1 MELENTTV
9 YTREQVLR
17 FQRFDVRIFK
27 AFPAGSHIIF
37 ALLFI
42 LLACALAY
50 SINAH
55 RWLFTA
61 LFAFAIAL
69 LGRRYYFLYIAPARK
84 FDSSSFINLRHEYRF
99 RDSGVTMSI
108 NGHEQSYDYDKLL
121 CAYETNDCFYL
132 YSNKALALIVDKAG
146 FDKDGSNRLG
156 ALLSERLGDKFKIIS
171 K

>member
-9 YTREQVLR
+9 YTRVQVLR
-17 FQRFDVRIFK
+17 FQRFDARIFK

-61 LFAFAIAL
+61 LFAIAIAL

-84 FDSSSFINLRHEYRF
+84 FDDSSFKDLKHKCSF
-99 RDSGVTMSI
+99 RDSGAKLDA
-108 NGHEQSYDYDKLL
+108 NGSEQEFYYDKLL
-121 CAYETNDCFYL
+121 CAYETP
-132 YSNKALALIVDKAG
+132 NKAQALIVDKSGFTQGNAEELAG
-146 FDKDGSNRLG
+146 LLKQKLGSRYYTTIN
-156 ALLSERLGDKFKIIS
+156 K
-171 K
+171 

>member
-17 FQRFDVRIFK
+17 FQRFDARIFK
-27 AFPAGSHIIF
+27 VIPAGSHIIF

-61 LFAFAIAL
+61 LFAIAIAL

-84 FDSSSFINLRHEYRF
+84 FDDSSFKDLKHKCSF
-99 RDSGVTMSI
+99 RDSGAKLDA
-108 NGHEQSYDYDKLL
+108 NGSEQEFYYDKLL
-121 CAYETNDCFYL
+121 CAYETP
-132 YSNKALALIVDKAG
+132 NKAQALIVDKSGFTQGNAEELAG
-146 FDKDGSNRLG
+146 LLKQKLGSRYYTTIN
-156 ALLSERLGDKFKIIS
+156 K
-171 K
+171 

>member
-17 FQRFDVRIFK
+17 FQRFDARIFK
-27 AFPAGSHIIF
+27 AIPAGSHIIF
-37 ALLFI
+37 ALLFF

-61 LFAFAIAL
+61 LFAIAIAL

-84 FDSSSFINLRHEYRF
+84 FDDSSFKDLKHKCSF
-99 RDSGVTMSI
+99 RDSGAKLDS
-108 NGHEQSYDYDKLL
+108 NGSEQ
-121 CAYETNDCFYL
+121 EFYL
-132 YSNKALALIVDKAG
+132 L
-146 FDKDGSNRLG
+146 
-156 ALLSERLGDKFKIIS
+156 
-171 K
+171 

>member
-17 FQRFDVRIFK
+17 FQRFDARIFK

-61 LFAFAIAL
+61 LFAIAIAL

-84 FDSSSFINLRHEYRF
+84 FDDSSFKDLKHKCSF
-99 RDSGVTMSI
+99 RDSGAKPDA
-108 NGHEQSYDYDKLL
+108 NGSEQEFYYDKLL
-121 CAYETNDCFYL
+121 CAYETP
-132 YSNKALALIVDKAG
+132 NKAQALIVDKSGFTQGNAEELAG
-146 FDKDGSNRLG
+146 LLKQKLGSRYYTTIN
-156 ALLSERLGDKFKIIS
+156 K
-171 K
+171 

>member
-17 FQRFDVRIFK
+17 FQRFDARIFK

-61 LFAFAIAL
+61 LFAIAIAL

-84 FDSSSFINLRHEYRF
+84 FDDSSFKDLKHKCSF
-99 RDSGVTMSI
+99 RDSGAKLDA
-108 NGHEQSYDYDKLL
+108 NGSEQEFYYDKLL
-121 CAYETNDCFYL
+121 CAYETP
-132 YSNKALALIVDKAG
+132 NKAQALIVDKSGFTQGNAEKLAG
-146 FDKDGSNRLG
+146 LLKQKLGSRYYTTIN
-156 ALLSERLGDKFKIIS
+156 K
-171 K
+171 

>member
-17 FQRFDVRIFK
+17 FQRFDVRVFK

-61 LFAFAIAL
+61 LFAIAIAL

-84 FDSSSFINLRHEYRF
+84 FDDSSFKDLKHKCSF
-99 RDSGVTMSI
+99 RDSGAKLDA
-108 NGHEQSYDYDKLL
+108 NGSEQEFYYDKLL
-121 CAYETNDCFYL
+121 CAYEKP
-132 YSNKALALIVDKAG
+132 NKAQALIVDKSGFTQGNAEELAG
-146 FDKDGSNRLG
+146 LLKQKLGSRYYTTIN
-156 ALLSERLGDKFKIIS
+156 K
-171 K
+171 

>member
-61 LFAFAIAL
+61 LFAIAIAL

-84 FDSSSFINLRHEYRF
+84 FDDSSFKNLKHKCSF
-99 RDSGVTMSI
+99 RDSGAKLDA
-108 NGHEQSYDYDKLL
+108 NGSEQEFYYDKLL
-121 CAYETNDCFYL
+121 CAYETP
-132 YSNKALALIVDKAG
+132 NKAQALIVDKSGFTQGNAEELAG
-146 FDKDGSNRLG
+146 LLKQKLGSRYYTTIT
-156 ALLSERLGDKFKIIS
+156 K
-171 K
+171 

>member
-17 FQRFDVRIFK
+17 FQRIDVRIFK

-61 LFAFAIAL
+61 LFAIAIAL

-84 FDSSSFINLRHEYRF
+84 FDDSSFKDLKHKCSF
-99 RDSGVTMSI
+99 RDSGAKLDA
-108 NGHEQSYDYDKLL
+108 NGSEQEFYYDKLL
-121 CAYETNDCFYL
+121 CAYETP
-132 YSNKALALIVDKAG
+132 NKAQALIVDKSGFTQGNAEELAG
-146 FDKDGSNRLG
+146 LLKQKLGSRYYTTIN
-156 ALLSERLGDKFKIIS
+156 K
-171 K
+171 

>member
-17 FQRFDVRIFK
+17 FQRFDARIFK
-27 AFPAGSHIIF
+27 AIPAGSHIIF

-42 LLACALAY
+42 LLVCALAY

-61 LFAFAIAL
+61 LFAIAIAL

-84 FDSSSFINLRHEYRF
+84 FDDSSFKDLKHKCSF
-99 RDSGVTMSI
+99 RDSGAKLDA
-108 NGHEQSYDYDKLL
+108 NGSEQEFYYDKLL
-121 CAYETNDCFYL
+121 CAYETP
-132 YSNKALALIVDKAG
+132 NKAQALIVDKSGFTQGNAEELAG
-146 FDKDGSNRLG
+146 LLKQKLGSRYYTTIN
-156 ALLSERLGDKFKIIS
+156 K
-171 K
+171 

>member
-17 FQRFDVRIFK
+17 FQRFDARIFK

-61 LFAFAIAL
+61 LFAISIAL

-84 FDSSSFINLRHEYRF
+84 FDDSSFKDLKHKCSF
-99 RDSGVTMSI
+99 RDSGAKLDA
-108 NGHEQSYDYDKLL
+108 NGSEQEFYYDKLL
-121 CAYETNDCFYL
+121 CAYETP
-132 YSNKALALIVDKAG
+132 NKAQALIVDKSGFTQGNAEELAG
-146 FDKDGSNRLG
+146 LLKQKLGSRYYTTIN
-156 ALLSERLGDKFKIIS
+156 K
-171 K
+171 

>member
-17 FQRFDVRIFK
+17 FQRFDARIFK

-61 LFAFAIAL
+61 LFAIAIAL

-84 FDSSSFINLRHEYRF
+84 FDDSSFKDLKHKCSF
-99 RDSGVTMSI
+99 RDSGAKLDA
-108 NGHEQSYDYDKLL
+108 NGSEQEFYYDKLL
-121 CAYETNDCFYL
+121 CAYETP
-132 YSNKALALIVDKAG
+132 NKAQALIVDKSGFTQGNAEELAG
-146 FDKDGSNRLG
+146 LLKQKLGSRYYTTI
-156 ALLSERLGDKFKIIS
+156 KK
-171 K
+171 

>member
-17 FQRFDVRIFK
+17 FQRFDARIFK

-61 LFAFAIAL
+61 LFAIAIAL

-84 FDSSSFINLRHEYRF
+84 FDDSSFKDLKHKCSF
-99 RDSGVTMSI
+99 RDSGAKLDA
-108 NGHEQSYDYDKLL
+108 NGSEQEFYYDKPL
-121 CAYETNDCFYL
+121 CAYETP
-132 YSNKALALIVDKAG
+132 NKAQTLIVDKSGFTQGNAEELAG
-146 FDKDGSNRLG
+146 LLKQKLGSRHYTTIN
-156 ALLSERLGDKFKIIS
+156 K
-171 K
+171 